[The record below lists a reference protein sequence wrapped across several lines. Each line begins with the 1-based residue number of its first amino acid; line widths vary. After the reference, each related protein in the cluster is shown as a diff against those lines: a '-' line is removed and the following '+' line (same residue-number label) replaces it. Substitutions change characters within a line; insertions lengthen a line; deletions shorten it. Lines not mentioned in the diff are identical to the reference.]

1 MNTKP
6 LQRQYIIEQL
16 SNLRVTKGP
25 NGEVLGY
32 MDYYKLRRFLAVER
46 AVRE

>member
-1 MNTKP
+1 MHTKP
-6 LQRQYIIEQL
+6 LQKQYIIEQL
-16 SNLRVTKGP
+16 NNLRVTQGP

-32 MDYYKLRRFLAVER
+32 VNYYKLRRFLAVER

>member
-6 LQRQYIIEQL
+6 LQKQYIIDQL
-16 SNLRVTKGP
+16 NDLRVTKGP
-25 NGEVLGY
+25 NGEALGY